1 MRWLIR
7 LYPRAWRRRYG
18 AEFALLLAQ
27 RPRTVATALDV
38 VRGALDAHRLY
49 GRREVSMDTWRWRA
63 TPAVAGLLILL
74 LGAALMRGPLARLV
88 PWVAGRLGFGAFF
101 APPVLAD
108 RPPSPL
114 LGVPEVLLLAIVTA
128 IVLLVPTRRLRDAR
142 KVALVATLSAA
153 AIVTPTP
160 DPITLLYVWVPLYLL
175 YLLCAGGCAL
185 ARRAR
190 RARHAAA

>member
-18 AEFALLLAQ
+18 AEFATLLAQ

-38 VRGALDAHRLY
+38 VRGALDAH
-49 GRREVSMDTWRWRA
+49 GMVIRREASMRTWRWRT
-63 TPAVAGLLILL
+63 TPAVVGLLILL

-101 APPVLAD
+101 APPGLAD
-108 RPPSPL
+108 RPPSPI
-114 LGVPEVLLLAIVTA
+114 LGVPEVLLLASVTA

-160 DPITLLYVWVPLYLL
+160 DPLTLLYVWVPLYLL
-175 YLLCAGGCAL
+175 CEGAFAL

>member
-18 AEFALLLAQ
+18 EEFALLLAQ

-38 VRGALDAHRLY
+38 VRGALDAQRLY
-49 GRREVSMDTWRWRA
+49 RRREASMYTWRWRA

-88 PWVAGRLGFGAFF
+88 PWVAGCLGCGAFF
-101 APPVLAD
+101 AHPGLAD
-108 RPPSPL
+108 RPPSPI
-114 LGVPEVLLLAIVTA
+114 LGVPEVLLLASVTA
-128 IVLLVPTRRLRDAR
+128 VVLLVPTRRLHDAR

-160 DPITLLYVWVPLYLL
+160 DAIGLLYVWVPLYLL
-175 YLLCAGGCAL
+175 CEGGFAL
-185 ARRAR
+185 ARLVR